1 MSRKRADVSRRYF
14 FIKTSRPLKVIEK
27 NVLNIGSFLN
37 ENTIRSLSMKHLK
50 WQLAVAVSL
59 VVLSTLLYI
68 LHYAIFKDSHHIYS
82 YVLTDLAFLPI
93 EVLIVSMIIDKLI
106 GIRETRERLE
116 KLNMVIGVFFS
127 EIGTSLL
134 GRLSGYDT
142 NHAKLASKN
151 ESGEGLAALGD
162 KLKNHE
168 YVIDIDRAE
177 LKELNDFLAGRREFL
192 LRVLENPTMLEHESF
207 TDLLWAVFH
216 LMEELSHRA
225 DFSTLP
231 ETDLHHLQGDI
242 KRVYGEL
249 VTQWLAYM
257 KHLEENY
264 KFLFSLALRTNPFDK
279 SASAVVK
286 S

>member
-142 NHAKLASKN
+142 NHAKLALRN
-151 ESGEGLAALGD
+151 GPEEGLAALGD
-162 KLKNHE
+162 RLKNHE
-168 YVIDIDRAE
+168 YVIDVDRAE
-177 LKELNDFLAGRREFL
+177 LKELNDFLAERREFL

-216 LMEELSHRA
+216 LMEELSHRT
-225 DFSTLP
+225 DFSSLP

-242 KRVYGEL
+242 KRVYSEL